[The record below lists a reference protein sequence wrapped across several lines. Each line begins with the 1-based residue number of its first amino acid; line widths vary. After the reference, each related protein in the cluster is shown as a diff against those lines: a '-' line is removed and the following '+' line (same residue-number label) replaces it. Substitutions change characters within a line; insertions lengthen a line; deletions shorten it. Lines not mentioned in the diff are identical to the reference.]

1 MKIEIIFIFLL
12 ISYVFSDPTFT
23 ASSIEEGTCSNG
35 KYTFS
40 VSGSLD
46 AATSSAIDITPT
58 FTSPTSAP
66 TVTCTLPITEA
77 ANIASA
83 AIVCEITSA
92 LSDATITVSAMS
104 GTGVTVTFS
113 SAITMAGTATCAAN
127 APTTTFTASSIAE
140 GTCSNGKY
148 TFSVSGSLDAATSSA
163 IDITPTF
170 TSPTSAPTVTCSL
183 PITAAA
189 NIASAAI
196 VCEITSALS
205 DATITVSAMSG
216 TGVTVT
222 ISSPITMAGTV
233 IVASLKALVI

>member
-12 ISYVFSDPTFT
+12 ISYVFSEATFT
-23 ASSIEEGTCSNG
+23 ASSIAEGRCSDG

-40 VSGSLD
+40 VSGSLNE
-46 AATSSAIDITPT
+46 ATTSAIEITPT

-104 GTGVTVTFS
+104 GTGVTVS
-113 SAITMAGTATCAAN
+113 GLPKTMAGTATCPAN
-127 APTTTFTASSIAE
+127 EPTTTFTASSIAE

-148 TFSVSGSLDAATSSA
+148 TFSVSGSLNEATTSA
-163 IDITPTF
+163 IVITPTF
-170 TSPTSAPTVTCSL
+170 TSPT
-183 PITAAA
+183 
-189 NIASAAI
+189 
-196 VCEITSALS
+196 
-205 DATITVSAMSG
+205 
-216 TGVTVT
+216 
-222 ISSPITMAGTV
+222 
-233 IVASLKALVI
+233 